1 MNNKKFYCFII
12 ERMDIQDTA
21 NMMLQGKEVFV
32 KANSLSAMNMNAG
45 KEIELNQ
52 AVAKQDEI
60 KMIGV

>member
-1 MNNKKFYCFII
+1 MNNKKFNCFII